1 MLTKLGEHEAEI
13 ILPEDG
19 ENPRTIPLDQ
29 LQADFAGHVL
39 FARPAPKLERRTE
52 SEHFFHEKRWF
63 WGVLSHYLPIYKHVI
78 VASVIINIIG
88 DTVSSYGKADCFL

>member
-1 MLTKLGEHEAEI
+1 MCFS
-13 ILPEDG
+13 P
-19 ENPRTIPLDQ
+19 
-29 LQADFAGHVL
+29 
-39 FARPAPKLERRTE
+39 RPAPKLERRTE

-88 DTVSSYGKADCFL
+88 VAGSLFTMNVYDRVVPNNATATLLVLTSRASCWPTSVIFCCATCVGI